1 MNTKTTNWKLI
12 GLLLLLGFI
21 IVCLVLMTVLFTN
34 DLDYIFTA
42 SVAFFSLAFSAI
54 MLMSQKRI
62 SIYSV
67 MALIIGLLFL
77 ASSIIE
83 FGYIPFA
90 QNMPITQQIKFS
102 SILRP
107 QQISNAF
114 SQIGLGI
121 SLVLFGYRQITTM
134 SLPNKNTQVYRMLYI
149 AQISAAVF
157 MTISGIYLVI
167 NGLYP
172 SAYQLHGFSDI
183 GLIAGIICFGLLTL
197 WYMVAQPFIVR
208 EIKKVSSND
217 KSA

>member
-1 MNTKTTNWKLI
+1 MEIKTRNWKLI
-12 GLLLLLGFI
+12 GFLGFVLACLAAMIVLI
-21 IVCLVLMTVLFTN
+21 IN
-34 DLDYIFTA
+34 DLYYLVAAF
-42 SVAFFSLAFSAI
+42 VAFLSLAFSAI
-54 MLMSQKRI
+54 TLMSQKRI
-62 SIYSV
+62 SFYSV

-114 SQIGLGI
+114 SLIGVGIMGALLGFRI
-121 SLVLFGYRQITTM
+121 ITTTN
-134 SLPNKNTQVYRMLYI
+134 LLNKNSQVYKMIYI
-149 AQISAAVF
+149 TQISVAIGGS
-157 MTISGIYLVI
+157 TTGLYLAI
-167 NGLYP
+167 KGLYP
-172 SAYQLHGFSDI
+172 SAYQLYIFSDI

-208 EIKKVSSND
+208 EINKPTSND